1 MKKFLIVIAILGIAT
16 ALPFVPIGMEKG
28 NAEKNLSLGEVFPE
42 LKGKSL
48 AGTEVSIP
56 ANTMGKP
63 TILGLAFSPKAEQD
77 LQGWMQPLYDS
88 FLAKH
93 GGVFEA
99 GNFDGHIYLAAL
111 LSGAASLAGKGLEEK
126 AAKGTDAELRP
137 HVLLS
142 KQDAAPILKAVNA
155 SDKTKPYF
163 IVLDSKGVVK
173 SIVSGAYTEAKMDEL
188 TEKAEEAE

>member
-1 MKKFLIVIAILGIAT
+1 MKKFLIVIIILGIAT

-28 NAEKNLSLGEVFPE
+28 NAEMNMNLGEVFPE

-48 AGTEVSIP
+48 AGNEVTIP
-56 ANTMGKP
+56 TSTLGKP
-63 TILGLAFSPKAEQD
+63 VILGLAFSPKAEQD
-77 LQGWMQPLYDS
+77 LKGWMQPLYDS

-142 KQDAAPILKAVNA
+142 KQDAGAILKAVNA

-163 IVLDSKGVVK
+163 VVLNAKGVIK

>member
-1 MKKFLIVIAILGIAT
+1 MKKFLIVLSILGLMI

-28 NAEKNLSLGEVFPE
+28 NAEMNLNLGEVFPE

-48 AGTEVSIP
+48 AGAEVSIP
-56 ANTMGKP
+56 ASTMGKP
-63 TILGLAFSPKAEQD
+63 TLLGLAFSPKAEQD
-77 LQGWMQPLYDS
+77 LKGWMQPLYDG

-99 GNFDGHIYLAAL
+99 GNFDGNIYLAAL
-111 LSGAASLAGKGLEEK
+111 LSGTASMAGKGLEEK
-126 AAKGTDAELRP
+126 VAKGTDVELRP
-137 HVLLS
+137 HILLC
-142 KQDAAPILKAVNA
+142 KQDAAPILKAINA

>member
-1 MKKFLIVIAILGIAT
+1 MKKFLIVIAVLGIAT

-28 NAEKNLSLGEVFPE
+28 NAEKNMNLGEIFPE
-42 LKGKSL
+42 LKGRSL
-48 AGTEVSIP
+48 AGAEVSIP

-77 LQGWMQPLYDS
+77 LKGWMQPLYDS

-99 GNFDGHIYLAAL
+99 GYFDGHIYLAAL